1 MILIIYIINNNML
14 LREETAMNLQYL
26 RVFLTV
32 AEHEHITRASEELI
46 LSQPAVTKTIQ
57 HLEQEV
63 GLELIERHGRRIAL
77 THAGHV
83 LHNYARKVF
92 ALEREMEEALAALR
106 DVDAGEI
113 TLAASTTTGVYLLP
127 PIVARFH
134 ARYPQVSLNI
144 TILNSHEIVEETL
157 NWNLDFGLVEG
168 DAAALPVGLQVDV
181 FAHDEL
187 VLVVGPKHRWK
198 GLPALLPT
206 DLRVG
211 QLLMREQGS
220 GIREVIEQA
229 MLLHGV
235 QVRPLLTVPDNEAI
249 KQMAMSGVGAAIVS
263 ALAIQRELAT
273 GELVRI
279 PIAGLDLRPE
289 LSLVKRTDKQLSR
302 AAQAF
307 CALLCPP
314 TEHEERIFDP
324 E

>member
-1 MILIIYIINNNML
+1 
-14 LREETAMNLQYL
+14 MNLQYL

-32 AEHEHITRASEELI
+32 AEYEHITRASEELI

-83 LHNYARKVF
+83 LHNYARRVF
-92 ALEREMEEALAALR
+92 ALEREMEEALSALR

-127 PIVARFH
+127 PIVALFR
-134 ARYPQVSLNI
+134 ARYPKVTLNI

-168 DAAALPVGLQVDV
+168 DAAALPAGLEVEV

-187 VLVVGPKHRWK
+187 VLVVAPRHRWK
-198 GLPALLPT
+198 GLPALLPE
-206 DLRVG
+206 DLRER

-220 GIREVIEQA
+220 GIREVIEHA
-229 MLLHGV
+229 LSLHDV
-235 QVRPLLTVPDNEAI
+235 YVRPLLTVPDNEAI

-263 ALAIQRELAT
+263 ALAVQRELSA
-273 GELVRI
+273 GDLIRV

-307 CALLCPP
+307 CAFLHPKDEDGLSLDDA
-314 TEHEERIFDP
+314 E
-324 E
+324 

>member
-1 MILIIYIINNNML
+1 
-14 LREETAMNLQYL
+14 MNLQYL

-83 LHNYARKVF
+83 LHNYARRVF
-92 ALEREMEEALAALR
+92 ALEREMEEALSALR
-106 DVDAGEI
+106 DVDAGEV
-113 TLAASTTTGVYLLP
+113 TVAASTTTGVYLLP
-127 PIVARFH
+127 PIVARYH
-134 ARYPQVSLNI
+134 ARYPKVTLNI

-168 DAAALPVGLQVDV
+168 DASALPQGLRVEV

-187 VLVVGPKHRWK
+187 VLVVSPKHRWG
-198 GLPALLPT
+198 GLPAILPT
-206 DLRVG
+206 DLRDG

-220 GIREVIEQA
+220 GIREVIEHA
-229 MLLHGV
+229 LLLHDV

-249 KQMAMSGVGAAIVS
+249 KQMVMSGVGAAIVS
-263 ALAIQRELAT
+263 ALAVQRELT
-273 GELVRI
+273 SGDLVHV

-307 CALLCPP
+307 CALLHSGA
-314 TEHEERIFDP
+314 ESEERVYDP